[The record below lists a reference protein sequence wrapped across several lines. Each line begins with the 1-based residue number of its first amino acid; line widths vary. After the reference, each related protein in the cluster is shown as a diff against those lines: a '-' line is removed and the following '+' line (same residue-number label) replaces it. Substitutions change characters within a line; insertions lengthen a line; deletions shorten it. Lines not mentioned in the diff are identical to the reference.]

1 MVLPEVTAT
10 VADRIHI
17 AGLAYSV
24 AAGDGSVWVATS
36 ENDRGRGAV
45 VHIDPA
51 GDRVVA
57 TVRIDGFAY
66 NLAVGDGAAWVPVY
80 VQGKGNRL
88 LRIDAGTNEVTGRV
102 VGVTGPVVV
111 DATGVWA
118 IQGEPSERDWAV
130 VQIDP
135 STLAIGRRVPVSDAP
150 FDMAAGTG
158 SIWALVT
165 HRCLGGNRCFG
176 PLLHID
182 ASTGVAASVD
192 FSNAGILIA
201 ADDAGV
207 WLSAWDPSRPN
218 QAVAAFVSASTN
230 ALSGRPVGIS
240 NFRPFAV
247 ADGRAWFIA
256 GPGTPGPGI
265 CGLNV
270 LTREVD
276 ACVRLR
282 SIADLEGAHD
292 PAAFEPN
299 TDSIWIGEYEAPLVT
314 RIDVTVGS

>member
-1 MVLPEVTAT
+1 
-10 VADRIHI
+10 
-17 AGLAYSV
+17 LAYSV

-80 VQGKGNRL
+80 VQGKGNML

-135 STLAIGRRVPVSDAP
+135 STLAIGRRVPVSGAP
-150 FDMAAGTG
+150 FDMAAGGG

-165 HRCLGGNRCFG
+165 HRCGGGNRCFG

-182 ASTGVAASVD
+182 ASSGVAASVD
-192 FSNAGILIA
+192 LSNAGIWIA

-207 WLSAWDPSRPN
+207 WLSAVDPSPPN
-218 QAVAAFVSASTN
+218 QAIAAFISASTD
-230 ALSGRPVGIS
+230 ALSGRPVHIS

-247 ADGRAWFIA
+247 GDGRAWFIS
-256 GPGTPGPGI
+256 GPGTPAGI
-265 CGLNV
+265 CGMNV
-270 LTREVD
+270 VTREVD
-276 ACVRLR
+276 ACADPR
-282 SIADLEGAHD
+282 SLSDLERAHD
-292 PAAFEPN
+292 PAAFEPT
-299 TDSIWIGEYEAPLVT
+299 TDSIWVGKYESPWVT
-314 RIDVTVGS
+314 RIDVSSPS